1 MSMGTEPIT
10 LQVDPDAANI
20 FKSASDEER
29 EKVQVLLGIW
39 LRQLGKEEARPLR
52 EMMEEIS
59 SNAKARGLTAE
70 ALEEIL
76 EEE

>member
-1 MSMGTEPIT
+1 MGTEPIT

-29 EKVQVLLGIW
+29 QKVQVLLGIW

-52 EMMEEIS
+52 EMMDEIS
-59 SNAKARGLTAE
+59 SKAKARGLTAE

-76 EEE
+76 KEE